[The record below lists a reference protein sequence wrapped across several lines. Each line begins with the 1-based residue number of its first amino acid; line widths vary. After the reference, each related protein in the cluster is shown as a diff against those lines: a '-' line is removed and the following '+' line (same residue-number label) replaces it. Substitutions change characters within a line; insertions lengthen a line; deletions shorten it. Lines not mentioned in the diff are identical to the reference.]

1 MILFWA
7 ILVFMVLVALAFVVP
22 PLLGRGAGAVG
33 PQRAGVHRVLF
44 RKRLAELETDLEDGA
59 LSPGQ
64 FDQARADLERDTL
77 ESLESADADAARPVR
92 HPRARARWAT
102 VLVVVVAIPVL
113 AGLLYRQYGG
123 WELLSPQARARLA
136 AEAVAQGDT
145 NPALIRDMVAELA
158 AHMRRH
164 PKDLPGWIRLGRSY
178 RALKEFDRAAQA
190 YEHAYRLSSGK
201 DAAVMADYAE
211 VLALGRNNRLAGRPA
226 QLVHEALAVDPRQPK
241 ALWLAGW
248 AAYQIGE
255 YKRAAMQWKRLAAQA
270 PRGSKVERV
279 LKRQVARA
287 EAMARGATPAAAAA
301 AGAGKGVTVRVS
313 LAPRFAARTRPDESV
328 FIFARTARGP
338 PISLAVVRRHVRDL
352 PVTITLDDSRA
363 MIPGRTISKQREV
376 IVGARISRNGNPL
389 AAKGD
394 LQGLSAPV
402 APGGKGVVHLTIDKV
417 MR

>member
-7 ILVFMVLVALAFVVP
+7 ILVFMALVALAFVVP
-22 PLLGRGAGAVG
+22 PLLGRGGGAVG

-77 ESLESADADAARPVR
+77 ESLESADADAARPAR
-92 HPRARARWAT
+92 RPRTRVRWAT
-102 VLVVVVAIPVL
+102 ALVVVVAVPLL

-123 WELLSPQARARLA
+123 WELLSPQMRARLA
-136 AEAVAQGDT
+136 AEAVAQGDN

-164 PKDLPGWIRLGRSY
+164 PNDLPGWIRLGRSY
-178 RALKEFDRAAQA
+178 RALKEFNRAAQA
-190 YEHAYRLSSGK
+190 YGHAYRLSSGK

-255 YKRAAMQWKRLAAQA
+255 YKRAARHWKQLASQA
-270 PRGSKVERV
+270 PHGSKVAQVINRE
-279 LKRQVARA
+279 VARA
-287 EAMARGATPAAAAA
+287 EAMARGAAPAAAVP
-301 AGAGKGVTVRVS
+301 GTGKGVTVRVS

-338 PISLAVVRRHVRDL
+338 PVSLAVVRRRVKDL

-363 MIPGRTISKQREV
+363 MLPGQKISKQPEV
-376 IVGARISRNGNPL
+376 IIGARISRNGNPL

-402 APGGKGVVHLTIDKV
+402 APGGKGVVHLTIDRV
-417 MR
+417 VR